1 MDQNLEK
8 RNENTFTKNTIAN
21 YVHDMKELEQQHFT
35 LKETYAKCV
44 SQRKEI
50 DDTTKRQLD
59 EAENAYQQATANLN
73 SALKHRNPKPE
84 KVKKPKEIN
93 EPCFLAALFVGIGP
107 VLAISC
113 GIAAAI
119 TTLIFGTS
127 EPVSDQVT
135 FVPLIIVSFIF
146 LFIFNH
152 ICAKLRYKKYLE
164 KDQKYR
170 QYLSLD
176 KKYQKQE
183 ADLVYFQNQY
193 PLAQQNLERAKQ
205 QNEAAQ
211 IRIEKLDYMSKF
223 LFQHISKIENQKKQ
237 LYTIGIVP
245 PDYRKLDCLIEID
258 QMFRNDLVDT
268 VREAVK
274 IYEERV
280 FRGELV
286 RGIDNIYN
294 MLGSLSASMYNIENT
309 LYGIQREVISM
320 SNEIY
325 NISAATE
332 SFQNNMLSES
342 RAARYATEALKKSQ
356 ENCETYLRTQHY
368 HI

>member
-8 RNENTFTKNTIAN
+8 RNDNTFSKNTIAN
-21 YVHDMKELEQQHFT
+21 YVHDMKELEQRHFT
-35 LKETYAKCV
+35 LKETYAKCIN
-44 SQRKEI
+44 QRQI
-50 DDTTKRQLD
+50 TDNNATRQLN

-73 SALKHRNPKPE
+73 TLLKQKITKPQ
-84 KVKKPKEIN
+84 KVDEPKEID
-93 EPCFLAALFVGIGP
+93 EPCFLAALFAGLP
-107 VLAISC
+107 LTLAISC
-113 GIAAAI
+113 GIAAII

-127 EPVSDQVT
+127 ESVSDQVT
-135 FVPLIIVSFIF
+135 FVPLIIVSVIF
-146 LFIFNH
+146 LSIFNH

-164 KDQKYR
+164 KNQKYR
-170 QYLSLD
+170 QYLSLN

-193 PLAQQNLERAKQ
+193 ALTRKNLDEAKQ
-205 QNEAAQ
+205 QNEDAQ
-211 IRIEKLDYMSKF
+211 IRIKKMDSISEF
-223 LFQHISKIENQKKQ
+223 LSLHISKIENQKKR
-237 LYTIGIVP
+237 LYTVGIVP

-332 SFQNNMLSES
+332 SFQANMLSES

-356 ENCETYLRTQHY
+356 ENCETYLRDQY
-368 HI
+368 YRN